1 MSMLKIISENKA
13 TGYEIIKKVNELIGE
28 KPSTGSIYPLLKSM
42 ETKGWITGVTAN
54 GKTTYEI
61 TSSGKEVVQ
70 AHHLMKNYYTQK
82 ISGSISLAQGTFEDL
97 HVALIDNSTLVN
109 RVVSEVSILLAHG
122 IAPERINA
130 ILSKTLDALQKIM
143 ED

>member
-1 MSMLKIISENKA
+1 MSMLKIISEKKA

-42 ETKGWITGVTAN
+42 ESKGWITGVTAN